1 MEPSAGWR
9 GGRVPDQMVTAAV
22 AAPGAQRQGP
32 ARASPQGW
40 AVLDPTNS
48 LLEEGRPSWSLL
60 TEGDLGV
67 DRVIRGILVRWHG
80 PSRVDDQGKTACEPA
95 SQKR

>member
-1 MEPSAGWR
+1 M
-9 GGRVPDQMVTAAV
+9 PDQMVTAAV

-32 ARASPQGW
+32 AQASPQGW

-48 LLEEGRPSWSLL
+48 PLEEGRPSWSLL

-67 DRVIRGILVRWHG
+67 DRVIRAREECPKGYPFRLERH
-80 PSRVDDQGKTACEPA
+80 RKHF
-95 SQKR
+95 